1 MSPSPLIKS
10 CVAFAHTQ
18 FYSGVTVKILLRALC
33 AGLAIS
39 SLPAMASVT
48 YQDIVSAATN
58 PDDLSRQALVT
69 IFGDVVTNPLS
80 TSAPTLIG
88 SMFGAFNS
96 IIAVLAVVWF
106 MFIGIRHVVRSGHQG
121 QVFSTGRDIVG
132 TLSVVAGFLMIVPTG
147 NGWSIAQLIM
157 LWGASIMGVGSANVM
172 VQLAADNIANGY
184 SMTVQPVQ
192 ASTRTAARGIF
203 EMELCKYAVNAGL
216 NDFNQTAKSS
226 TSLMTESAKTASGN
240 YTVTVSNGSG
250 ICGTASL
257 SVEGNGTTDQ
267 STIGKFFNPFSKNE
281 YSGVISAQ
289 RAAMDNMISD
299 MDNAAS
305 EFVTT
310 FLEKRNSGNGTL
322 PDIETRIQRA
332 ADEYER
338 AVQKSLPIDNGEQ
351 SRKEALKSYLTTYGW
366 VTLGAWYQ
374 TFATANQRL
383 AELADRAPAVT
394 SMSSLGEVGDT
405 DLFSAVM
412 GAYKT
417 QLQNS
422 TYTPTIGTITTQD
435 ESNAANSTDPQSVVM
450 KSIAPTILKWTNQA
464 ATEWSGTGTTSNQV
478 NPLIK
483 MKNIGDYTLGTTEIL
498 WTGYTTVRVLA
509 TMGDNSIF
517 GKAVNLFSGLS
528 KGFVALLDAAAPP
541 IYFLLFLLFCAG
553 FSLSIYLPFIPFIFW
568 MTGIGNWIVSVLIG
582 CTAGPLWA
590 ATHLGTSE
598 DRGSRAAY
606 GYIYLIDSMIR
617 PPLMVFGFFFASVAI
632 IAVGTILNSLFGA
645 ALVNVQV
652 KSLTGIFSL
661 AGFLLIYARMCTTSV
676 AAIFALQ
683 AYLPD
688 HVINFLGGRD
698 GVNTLGNLTSSV
710 KDIFAGSNRNIRHS
724 PGVREDRLK
733 NVTKDD
739 NKDGIKG

>member
-1 MSPSPLIKS
+1 M
-10 CVAFAHTQ
+10 
-18 FYSGVTVKILLRALC
+18 KILLRALC

-216 NDFNQTAKSS
+216 NDFNQTVKSS

-517 GKAVNLFSGLS
+517 GKAVNLFSGLP

-698 GVNTLGNLTSSV
+698 GVNTLGNLT
-710 KDIFAGSNRNIRHS
+710 
-724 PGVREDRLK
+724 
-733 NVTKDD
+733 
-739 NKDGIKG
+739 

>member
-192 ASTRTAARGIF
+192 VSTRTAARGIF

-250 ICGTASL
+250 ICGSASL

-517 GKAVNLFSGLS
+517 GKAVNLFSGLP

>member
-58 PDDLSRQALVT
+58 PDDLSCQALVT

-121 QVFSTGRDIVG
+121 QVFSTGRDVVG

-147 NGWSIAQLIM
+147 NGWSLAQLIM

-305 EFVTT
+305 EFMTT

-322 PDIETRIQRA
+322 PDIEIRIQRA

-517 GKAVNLFSGLS
+517 GKAVNLFSGLP

>member
-1 MSPSPLIKS
+1 M
-10 CVAFAHTQ
+10 
-18 FYSGVTVKILLRALC
+18 KILLRALC

-216 NDFNQTAKSS
+216 NDFNQTVKSS

-250 ICGTASL
+250 ICGSASL

-338 AVQKSLPIDNGEQ
+338 AVQKSLPTDNGEQ

-517 GKAVNLFSGLS
+517 GKAVNLFSGLP

-617 PPLMVFGFFFASVAI
+617 PPIMVFGFFFASVAI
-632 IAVGTILNSLFGA
+632 IAVGTILNALFGA
-645 ALVNVQV
+645 ALVNVQFN
-652 KSLTGIFSL
+652 SLTGIFSL
-661 AGFLLIYARMCTTSV
+661 AGFLLIYARICTTTV

-698 GVNTLGNLTSSV
+698 GANTLGSMANSV
-710 KDIFAGSNRNIRHS
+710 KEIFIGGSRNIRHT
-724 PGVREDRLK
+724 PGMKTDRLK
-733 NVTKDD
+733 DKGSDD
-739 NKDGIKG
+739 KDGIKG

>member
-1 MSPSPLIKS
+1 M
-10 CVAFAHTQ
+10 
-18 FYSGVTVKILLRALC
+18 KILLRALC

-80 TSAPTLIG
+80 TSDPTLIG
-88 SMFGAFNS
+88 SMFWVFNN
-96 IIAVLAVVWF
+96 IIAVLAIVWCI
-106 MFIGIRHVVRSGHQG
+106 FISIRHVVRSGHQG

-132 TLSVVAGFLMIVPTG
+132 ILSFVAGFLMIVPTG
-147 NGWSIAQLIM
+147 NGWSLAQLIM

-172 VQLAADNIANGY
+172 VQVAADNIANGY

-203 EMELCKYAVNAGL
+203 EMELCKHAINAGL
-216 NDFNQTAKSS
+216 NDFNQIFKSS
-226 TSLMTESAKTASGN
+226 TSPMEEKNNTAGGN

-257 SVEGNGTTDQ
+257 SVEGNGRTDQ

-322 PDIETRIQRA
+322 PDIETRIQKA

-412 GAYKT
+412 SAYKT
-417 QLQNS
+417 QLQNT
-422 TYTPTIGTITTQD
+422 TYTPPLGTVTSANEQRMANAQD
-435 ESNAANSTDPQSVVM
+435 P
-450 KSIAPTILKWTNQA
+450 KSALSEMMSFFVYRTNWI
-464 ATEWSGTGTTSNQV
+464 ATEISGTGTTSDQV

-498 WTGYTTVRVLA
+498 WSGYTTVRVLA
-509 TMGDNSIF
+509 TVGDNSIF
-517 GKAVNLFSGLS
+517 GKVANLFSGLPE
-528 KGFVALLDAAAPP
+528 GLVALLDAAAPP

-617 PPLMVFGFFFASVAI
+617 PPIMVFGFFFASVAI
-632 IAVGTILNSLFGA
+632 IAVGTILNALFGA
-645 ALVNVQV
+645 ALVNVQFN
-652 KSLTGIFSL
+652 SLTGIFSL
-661 AGFLLIYARMCTTSV
+661 AGFLLIYARICTTTV

-688 HVINFLGGRD
+688 HVINFLGGRE
-698 GVNTLGNLTSSV
+698 GANTLGSMANSV
-710 KDIFAGSNRNIRHS
+710 KEIFIGGSRNIRHA
-724 PGVREDRLK
+724 PGMKNERLK
-733 NVTKDD
+733 DLTKGKDE
-739 NKDGIKG
+739 KDGIKG

>member
-1 MSPSPLIKS
+1 
-10 CVAFAHTQ
+10 
-18 FYSGVTVKILLRALC
+18 
-33 AGLAIS
+33 
-39 SLPAMASVT
+39 MASVT

-250 ICGTASL
+250 ICGSASL

-517 GKAVNLFSGLS
+517 GKAVNLFSGLP

-606 GYIYLIDSMIR
+606 GYIYLIDSMWICPYISR
-617 PPLMVFGFFFASVAI
+617 HLLS
-632 IAVGTILNSLFGA
+632 LNP
-645 ALVNVQV
+645 
-652 KSLTGIFSL
+652 
-661 AGFLLIYARMCTTSV
+661 
-676 AAIFALQ
+676 LQ
-683 AYLPD
+683 ARCRRYSR
-688 HVINFLGGRD
+688 G
-698 GVNTLGNLTSSV
+698 
-710 KDIFAGSNRNIRHS
+710 
-724 PGVREDRLK
+724 
-733 NVTKDD
+733 
-739 NKDGIKG
+739 

>member
-1 MSPSPLIKS
+1 M
-10 CVAFAHTQ
+10 
-18 FYSGVTVKILLRALC
+18 KILLRALC

-216 NDFNQTAKSS
+216 NDFNQTVKSS

-250 ICGTASL
+250 ICGSASL

-517 GKAVNLFSGLS
+517 GKAVNLFSGLP

-710 KDIFAGSNRNIRHS
+710 KDIFAGSNRNIRTCH
-724 PGVREDRLK
+724 GVREDRLK

>member
-1 MSPSPLIKS
+1 M
-10 CVAFAHTQ
+10 
-18 FYSGVTVKILLRALC
+18 KILLRALC

-216 NDFNQTAKSS
+216 NDFNQTVKSS

-250 ICGTASL
+250 ICGSASL

-310 FLEKRNSGNGTL
+310 FLEKRNSGNGIL

-517 GKAVNLFSGLS
+517 GKAVNLFSGLP

-598 DRGSRAAY
+598 DRVDWLPESPDNQY
-606 GYIYLIDSMIR
+606 H
-617 PPLMVFGFFFASVAI
+617 
-632 IAVGTILNSLFGA
+632 LN
-645 ALVNVQV
+645 
-652 KSLTGIFSL
+652 K
-661 AGFLLIYARMCTTSV
+661 
-676 AAIFALQ
+676 
-683 AYLPD
+683 
-688 HVINFLGGRD
+688 
-698 GVNTLGNLTSSV
+698 
-710 KDIFAGSNRNIRHS
+710 
-724 PGVREDRLK
+724 
-733 NVTKDD
+733 
-739 NKDGIKG
+739 